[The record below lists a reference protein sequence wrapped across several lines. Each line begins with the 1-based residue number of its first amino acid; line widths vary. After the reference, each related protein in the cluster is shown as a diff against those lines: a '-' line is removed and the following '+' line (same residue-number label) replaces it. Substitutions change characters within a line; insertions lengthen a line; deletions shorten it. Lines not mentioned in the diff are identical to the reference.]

1 MSSIRNRLFG
11 SSAGLA
17 LVVSGAFLTAVP
29 LHAQQVAQNQS
40 EGDLE
45 TVVVTGTQFNPDI
58 APAKSSLETMEP
70 QTIINQSYI
79 QDSVS
84 ETADYTT
91 VLAIA
96 PSMTGQDING
106 PGLSDGNVKNTL
118 RGLPDGQFAMQYDG
132 IPFGDTNGPTHH
144 SESYFPGP
152 TIGSVDVDRGPGN
165 AGNLGASTYGG
176 TVKLFSEVVTPDRHA
191 TGSVTFGTWATEM
204 ADFNYQSG
212 DFGMAGVNTRV
223 LANIDVLGS
232 DGYLSGQNT
241 SRQNVLLKTQ
251 SDLGNGWTLTLFGD
265 YNGLFQHVNDNNGA
279 TPGQINAFGESFA
292 LQNTTS
298 AKLGTYQPF
307 STENKK
313 TDMDYVRLEGDVF
326 GSVHVDDQA
335 YTYAYVNKTISSTN
349 IEQTAADIA
358 AGKTEGLGTSVK
370 GLSAATT
377 ANDVPGYTK
386 QNANRVWGNIFR
398 LSQDYD
404 FGWLTGQVRAGIWWE
419 GQATQRSRFD
429 YDLTQCF
436 ANNCNPWRNG
446 QAYADSTLVAKGTA
460 AAYTFPTSSAY
471 SGNAEY
477 VEHSN
482 WNQYQ
487 PFIEVDLKPLENL
500 TLTPGFKYIDW
511 SRSVAAPLEQKIA
524 PVQPVNASNTT
535 TRALPFFEANYKIE
549 PSWSVYAQYAQGIYI
564 PDISQFEGTTIG
576 SFKVTTPTAVY
587 PKPETTT
594 NYQVGSVFYADN
606 FTVDGD
612 LYYIVVNNNEVAQ
625 ACTATGPFAG
635 PSGETCY
642 LNTGKAIYQGVE
654 AEGTYAFDG
663 FLDGLSAFAS
673 YSYNSDRSQHL
684 YLSQAPL
691 WTAADGF
698 VYKWD
703 IFKISLIDKLVGPQ
717 YSDIANTQFYKLT
730 TYNNTDLKLGVT
742 MAPGWEL
749 EGGFYNIFNQRNLLA
764 VKINDKTPIGGS
776 SVYNVTARGSSLDQY
791 YFAPPA
797 SFQVTLKASF

>member
-11 SSAGLA
+11 TSAGLA
-17 LVVSGAFLTAVP
+17 LLLSGAFLTVSP
-29 LHAQQVAQNQS
+29 VHAQQVADNQA
-40 EGDLE
+40 DQE

-91 VLAIA
+91 ILAIA

-118 RGLPDGQFAMQYDG
+118 RGLPDGDWVLQYDN
-132 IPFGDTNGPTHH
+132 IPFGDTNGPSHH

-152 TIGSVDVDRGPGN
+152 TIGSVSVDRGPGN
-165 AGNLGASTYGG
+165 AGNLGASTFGG
-176 TVKLFSEVVTPDRHA
+176 TVKLFSEVLTPDRHM
-191 TGSVTFGTWATEM
+191 TGSVTYGSWATEM
-204 ADFNYQSG
+204 ADLNYQSG
-212 DFGMAGVNTRV
+212 DFGLAGTSTRV

-232 DGYLSGQNT
+232 DGYLTGQNT

-251 SDLGNGWTLTLFGD
+251 TDLGNGWTLTLFGN

-279 TPGQINAFGESFA
+279 TAAQITAFGESFA
-292 LQNTTS
+292 LQTTNPNL
-298 AKLGTYQPF
+298 ATYQAY
-307 STENKK
+307 STQNKK

-326 GSVHVDDQA
+326 GSLHVDNQA
-335 YTYAYVNKTISSTN
+335 YTYAYVNKTISTTN
-349 IEQTAADIA
+349 IEQTATDIA
-358 AGKTEGLGTSVK
+358 NGVTEGLGTVVAGK
-370 GLSAATT
+370 IFKT
-377 ANDVPGYTK
+377 DVPGYTK
-386 QNANRVWGNIFR
+386 QNAYRVWGDMYR

-419 GQATQRSRFD
+419 SQATQRSRFD

-446 QAYADSTLVAKGTA
+446 QPYANA
-460 AAYTFPTSSAY
+460 ALSASILGASKATSARYVFPTPAAY
-471 SGNAEY
+471 SGYAEY
-477 VEHSN
+477 VEHTN

-487 PFIEVDLKPLENL
+487 PYIEVDIKPLENL
-500 TLTPGFKYIDW
+500 TLTPGFKYVNW
-511 SRSVAAPLEQKIA
+511 SRSVVAPLEQKTV
-524 PVQPVNASNTT
+524 PVVPVSGSYTT

-549 PSWSVYAQYAQGIYI
+549 PSWSVYAQYAQGIYV
-564 PDISQFEGTTIG
+564 PDISSFEQA
-576 SFKVTTPTAVY
+576 TPVAVY
-587 PKPETTT
+587 PKAETTT

-606 FTVDGD
+606 FTLDGD
-612 LYYIVVNNNEVAQ
+612 LYYINVNNNIIYQ
-625 ACTATGPFAG
+625 PCTTAPFTGPA
-635 PSGETCY
+635 GETCA
-642 LNTGKAIYQGVE
+642 LNTGTAVYQGFE
-654 AEGTYAFDG
+654 GEGTYAFDG
-663 FLDGLSAFAS
+663 WLEGLSVFAS
-673 YSYNSDRSQHL
+673 GSYNSDKSNHL
-684 YLSQAPL
+684 YLPAAPI

-703 IFKISLIDKLVGPQ
+703 IFKVSLIDKIVGQQ
-717 YSDIANTQFYKLT
+717 YSDTANTQFYKLT

-764 VKINDKTPIGGS
+764 VKVNDKTPIGGAN
-776 SVYNVTARGSSLDQY
+776 VYNVTARGASLDQY
-791 YFAPPA
+791 YYAPPA

>member
-1 MSSIRNRLFG
+1 MSSIRNRLFC

-17 LVVSGAFLTAVP
+17 LLISGAFLAAPV
-29 LHAQQVAQNQS
+29 HAQQLAANQS
-40 EGDLE
+40 GSDLE
-45 TVVVTGTQFNPDI
+45 TVVVTGTQFNPDV

-70 QTIINQSYI
+70 QTIITQSYI

-91 VLAIA
+91 ILAIA

-132 IPFGDTNGPTHH
+132 IPFGDTNGPSHH

-152 TIGSVDVDRGPGN
+152 TIGSVSVDRGPGN
-165 AGNLGASTYGG
+165 AGNFGASTYGG
-176 TVKLFSEVVTPDRHA
+176 TVKLFSEVLTPDRAA
-191 TGSVTFGTWATEM
+191 TGTVTYGSWATEM

-212 DFGMAGVNTRV
+212 DFGLAGVNTRV

-251 SDLGNGWTLTLFGD
+251 SDLGSGWTLTLFAD

-279 TPGQINAFGESFA
+279 TPAQVTAFGESFA
-292 LQNTTS
+292 LQNTNTN
-298 AKLGTYQPF
+298 LGTYQPY
-307 STENKK
+307 STQNKK
-313 TDMDYVRLEGDVF
+313 TDMDYVRLEGDI

-335 YTYAYVNKTISSTN
+335 YSYAYVNKTISTTN
-349 IEQTAADIA
+349 VEQTAADIA
-358 AGKTEGLGTSVK
+358 ANTTEGLGTIVGGKAFKS
-370 GLSAATT
+370 
-377 ANDVPGYTK
+377 DVPGYTK
-386 QNANRVWGNIFR
+386 QNAYRVWGNIFR

-419 GQATQRSRFD
+419 TQATQRSRFD

-446 QAYADSTLVAKGTA
+446 QAYADTTLVAKGTA
-460 AAYTFPTSSAY
+460 AAYSFPGINY
-471 SGNAEY
+471 SGVAEY

-482 WNQYQ
+482 WNQYE
-487 PFIEVDLKPLENL
+487 PFVEVDLKPLENL
-500 TLTPGFKYIDW
+500 TLTPGFKYINW
-511 SRSVAAPLEQKIA
+511 SRSVAAPIEQKIA
-524 PVQPVNASNTT
+524 PVQAVNASNTT

-576 SFKVTTPTAVY
+576 TFKVTTPTAAF
-587 PKPETTT
+587 PKAETTT
-594 NYQVGSVFYADN
+594 NYQVGTVFYADN

-612 LYYIVVNNNEVAQ
+612 LYYIGVNNNEVAQ
-625 ACTATGPFAG
+625 ACTPTGPFAG

-642 LNTGKAIYQGVE
+642 LNTGTAVYQGVE
-654 AEGTYAFDG
+654 GEGTYAFDG
-663 FLDGLSAFAS
+663 MLDGLSAFAS
-673 YSYNSDRSQHL
+673 YSYNSDKSQHL
-684 YLSQAPL
+684 YLVTAPI
-691 WTAADGF
+691 WTAADGL

-703 IFKISLIDKLVGPQ
+703 IFKLSVIDKLVGPQ
-717 YSDIANTQFYKLT
+717 YSDIANTPFYKLN

-742 MAPGWEL
+742 LAPGWEL

-764 VKINDKTPIGGS
+764 VKINDKTPIGGT
-776 SVYNVTARGSSLDQY
+776 SVYNVSARGSSLDQY

-797 SFQVTLKASF
+797 SFQITLKAAF